1 MKLLISLLYYAK
13 GIRFP
18 YEVREAKWEK
28 PVNIRIAFFFVSQI
42 VFVTGQGQH
51 KISILFA

>member
-1 MKLLISLLYYAK
+1 MQ
-13 GIRFP
+13 
-18 YEVREAKWEK
+18 EVYDFHTKFVKPSGRK